1 MKCGACNG
9 KTSVSNSRM
18 SKLGNVRR
26 RRDCAKCGERFT
38 TYEVDMMEFMIY
50 LEEKLGE
57 EAFAAIEE
65 SLLEDFPTCDVET
78 RVLNS
83 IETLDKYRSSK
94 ETDVQMN

>member
-26 RRDCAKCGERFT
+26 RRDCSKCGERFT

-50 LEEKLGE
+50 LESKLGKKP
-57 EAFAAIEE
+57 
-65 SLLEDFPTCDVET
+65 LP
-78 RVLNS
+78 
-83 IETLDKYRSSK
+83 
-94 ETDVQMN
+94 

>member
-50 LEEKLGE
+50 LEEQTRGRSLCRT
-57 EAFAAIEE
+57 IEE
-65 SLLEDFPTCDVET
+65 SLLEDFPTCDVEH
-78 RVLNS
+78 
-83 IETLDKYRSSK
+83 
-94 ETDVQMN
+94 